1 MLYTDSGLRQ
11 MAAGKP
17 LKVLA
22 DVVSGEL
29 HDGADSTPTITDVT
43 HDSRQARPGCLYVAI
58 IGEKFDGH
66 DFVGQAMDR
75 GSPAICVSHRL
86 GERVPQIIVEDT
98 RLALGPLASS
108 VHGEPSS
115 TLKVV
120 GITGT
125 NGKTTVAHYLTSIG
139 ATAGISS
146 GLVGTIHTRLD
157 DEIIEAVRT
166 TPEASDFQRLLGE
179 MRDKG
184 AELVAVEVSSHGLAL
199 GRVRATRFEVA
210 AFTNLSQDHLDFHGD
225 MTAYLRAKRSLFE
238 EYEVGT
244 AVINTDD
251 PAGKEIAQS
260 FRGNLVT
267 VGQQGEVRT
276 ESQQTHQGTTAFE
289 LRTPWGDAALQ
300 APIVGSFNVHNAA
313 IAAASALASGVGFE
327 DVVAGLGSLEG
338 VPGRF
343 EVVSGRDPILVIVD
357 YAHTPDG
364 IGKVVSA
371 ARGMTS
377 NKVISL
383 VGAGG
388 DRDRGKRP
396 LMGAAVSAS
405 DLVIITSDN
414 PRSEDPDE
422 IARAVLQGVEEGT
435 DVIYE
440 LDRALAIQRAVD
452 EAAAGDVVLILGR
465 GHEPYQEIGPNM
477 LAFDDRRVSRDAL
490 ERRRMSADSGSQSGS
505 IE

>member
-1 MLYTDSGLRQ
+1 MLYTDSGQRQ

-17 LKVLA
+17 LEALA
-22 DVVSGEL
+22 GVVAGEL
-29 HDGADSTPTITDVT
+29 HDDADSTTTITDVT
-43 HDSRQARPGCLYVAI
+43 HDSRQAHPESLYVAI

-66 DFVGQAMDR
+66 DFVGQAIER

-86 GERVPQIIVEDT
+86 EEKVPQIVVEDT

-115 TLKVV
+115 ALKVV

-139 ATAGISS
+139 TTAGISS

-157 DEIIEAVRT
+157 DEVIEAVRT

-184 AELVAVEVSSHGLAL
+184 AEVVAVEVSSHGLAL

-225 MTAYLRAKRSLFE
+225 MTTYLRAKRSLFE
-238 EYEVGT
+238 EYEVET

-251 PAGKEIAQS
+251 PAGKEIADS
-260 FRGNLVT
+260 FRGNLLT
-267 VGQQGEVRT
+267 VGQHGEVRA
-276 ESQQTHQGTTAFE
+276 EGRRTHPGTTTFQ
-289 LRTPWGDAALQ
+289 LRTPWGDAGVQ
-300 APIVGSFNVHNAA
+300 APIVGSFNVDNAA
-313 IAAASALASGVGFE
+313 IAAASALACGLGFE

-343 EVVSGRDPILVIVD
+343 EVVSGHDPILVIVD

-364 IGKVVSA
+364 IGKVVAA
-371 ARGMTS
+371 ARGMTRK
-377 NKVISL
+377 KVISL
-383 VGAGG
+383 IGAGG

-396 LMGAAVSAS
+396 LMGAAVSPS

-414 PRSEDPDE
+414 PRSEDPEE
-422 IARAVLQGVEEGT
+422 IAQAVLRGVEEGT

-440 LDRALAIQRAVD
+440 LDRSLAIRRAID
-452 EAAAGDVVLILGR
+452 EAASGDVVLILGR
-465 GHEPYQEIGPNM
+465 GHEPFQEIGASK
-477 LAFDDRRVSRDAL
+477 LAFDDRHVSREAL
-490 ERRRMSADSGSQSGS
+490 ERRRKSADSGLKSGS